1 VISSLDAGSD
11 GGMTPLDAGDTSPT
25 PNEDAAA
32 AGGSSNDAPD
42 AAAGGDAGT
51 SNGGSGGDNGNS
63 GEGGDRAIGGFGNFN
78 PNAGAAG
85 ASSAP
90 RADSGGGCTV
100 VNANRTGSLSWL
112 SLLAVLAVLGLG
124 RRRARTAAIVGTLFS
139 TKVASA
145 LTGADTCAA
154 TTLSNDS
161 LSSPLV
167 INDTTVGQTDDIDHA
182 NAAPPCTEAPLC
194 NGLNN
199 AGSPVAGGQAFPS
212 TGIGPDRVFRFRV
225 DSACTLSVSM
235 TSTTKDLNVMFSR
248 GGCGNAP
255 SDCSCIDDSNVS
267 AETEN
272 LTEITVVPLT
282 DYYIIVDGFND
293 TTVTPGDSF
302 SLTLTRTLGTCNL
315 TNEVCG
321 NSTTAAGEACDDGN
335 TDSCDG
341 CNGDCSVAETGC
353 GDGVIC
359 GAEVCDDDNTDD
371 CDGCR
376 GDCSAEETGC
386 GDGFICGAEACDD
399 SNTDSCDGCNGDCS
413 VAETGCGDGVIC
425 PGEDCDDENTSNG
438 DGCSALCATEVMTSI
453 DAGVDAGD
461 VTLPDAGGNPG
472 NDASAAAGTSN
483 TEPDAAA
490 GGNGGEDG
498 GTGCNGGDRA
508 VGGFGNFNPNA
519 GAGGSGTAAP
529 AETKD
534 SGCGCVLVGA
544 ETAVNTR
551 WLVLFGMLTAL
562 VLRRR
567 TVRRS

>member
-1 VISSLDAGSD
+1 
-11 GGMTPLDAGDTSPT
+11 
-25 PNEDAAA
+25 
-32 AGGSSNDAPD
+32 
-42 AAAGGDAGT
+42 
-51 SNGGSGGDNGNS
+51 
-63 GEGGDRAIGGFGNFN
+63 
-78 PNAGAAG
+78 
-85 ASSAP
+85 
-90 RADSGGGCTV
+90 
-100 VNANRTGSLSWL
+100 L

-199 AGSPVAGGQAFPS
+199 AGSPVAGGQAFAS

-267 AETEN
+267 AQTEN

-321 NSTTAAGEACDDGN
+321 NSTTAAG
-335 TDSCDG
+335 
-341 CNGDCSVAETGC
+341 
-353 GDGVIC
+353 
-359 GAEVCDDDNTDD
+359 
-371 CDGCR
+371 
-376 GDCSAEETGC
+376 
-386 GDGFICGAEACDD
+386 EACDD

-498 GTGCNGGDRA
+498 GTGGNGGDRA

-544 ETAVNTR
+544 ESAVNTR

-567 TVRRS
+567 AVRRS